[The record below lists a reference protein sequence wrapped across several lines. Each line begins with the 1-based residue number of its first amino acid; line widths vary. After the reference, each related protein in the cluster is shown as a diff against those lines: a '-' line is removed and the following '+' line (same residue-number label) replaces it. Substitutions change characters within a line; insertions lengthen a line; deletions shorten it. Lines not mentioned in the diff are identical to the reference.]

1 MKVGL
6 VVSPYKMSGL
16 SRYALELSQSL
27 PKLGV
32 DLEIV
37 QARPASAIQR
47 GMDWI
52 KRLGPDLG
60 AFWGTYPPYV
70 PMEGDGIY
78 HLTHA
83 ALATSLYLSRPER
96 VVVTVH
102 DIIHYVLRHDPEL
115 STYQHGLHRAADA
128 LGLRAL
134 RRASAIIAISEYT
147 KGALVEHLGLDP
159 GQIHVVHR
167 SVNLERFKPM
177 EVGPDF
183 WRQHG
188 LDPDLRYVLHL
199 SSDEPRKNVGM
210 LVRAFSQVAGEH
222 PDARLLKIGRSQY
235 PEYRQRLVEIVEELN
250 LSDRVI
256 FIDYVSEEDLPRF
269 YNVAQAFVLP
279 SLYEGFGL
287 PALEAMACGCPV
299 ICSDRPPLATE
310 IVGDAGI
317 LVDCIDVASLSRA
330 VAEALCAQRVNRIY
344 RERGLEKAFSFSS
357 EKEASRT
364 LAVYQGVWAHAR
376 R

>member
-1 MKVGL
+1 
-6 VVSPYKMSGL
+6 
-16 SRYALELSQSL
+16 
-27 PKLGV
+27 V
-32 DLEIV
+32 DVEIV

-47 GMDWI
+47 GMGWI

-70 PMEGDGIY
+70 PMDGDGIY

-83 ALATSLYLSRPER
+83 ALATSLYLARPER

-102 DIIHYVLRHDPEL
+102 DIIHYVFRDDPEL
-115 STYQHGLHRAADA
+115 STYQHGLHKAADA

-134 RRASAIIAISEYT
+134 RRASAIIAISQYT

-159 GQIHVVHR
+159 HRIHVVPR
-167 SVNLERFKPM
+167 SVNLDRFKPM

-183 WRQHG
+183 WDRHG

-199 SSDEPRKNVGM
+199 SSDEPRKNVTA
-210 LVRAFSQVAGEH
+210 LVHAFAAVAREH

-235 PEYRQRLVEIVEELN
+235 PAYRQRLVEIVEGLN

-269 YNVAQAFVLP
+269 YNIAKTFVLP
-279 SLYEGFGL
+279 SLHEGFGL

-310 IVGDAGI
+310 IVCDAGL
-317 LVDCIDVASLSRA
+317 LVDPASP
-330 VAEALCAQRVNRIY
+330 EALASGMSRLLRDGDSWSAHSEGGLQRAQQFSAG
-344 RERGLEKAFSFSS
+344 REAE
-357 EKEASRT
+357 RT
-364 LAVYQGVWAHAR
+364 LAVYQNSW
-376 R
+376 